1 MLAYKSISKNG
12 KLSNSEQF
20 NINQCLNSS
29 QIYLSTSSNDSL
41 NPYCLYYTVDSIYDC
56 IKLLQFSITLDYFNL
71 IINTNSHSFP
81 SLHFTFFDTI
91 GEDYTHS
98 NTPTESTS
106 YIINTP
112 QTDHFNIIVGNS
124 RESIIDSFNKIINL
138 VLQHSHHK
146 ELHLGFFLSHVN
158 PNKYLNRGFKLH
170 RLKELYLAFNST
182 FNKFNQS
189 PRLYIELTRSLLTF
203 TTNPQNIKYSYCNS
217 VYQTFT
223 VNRKNVLN
231 KIVNDNYLAP
241 KQDLINRLNQDLI
254 ECLNPLTNLTELVS
268 DLYLKTY
275 KGNYITFLS
284 NDSLLQTRK
293 GLIGADK
300 LTKHN
305 IQIKSNHHWCF
316 GSVSKELGDVCIY
329 VVFFTDGSAI
339 EVVEN
344 SKVVLKNGNIKSIR
358 ELSKGDHLLV
368 DKVKQNET
376 DFIPNGIVSSVAFDR
391 VDHSCVKISL
401 SSIYSSNITLGNG
414 INLSAVNIEQTPI
427 SSSQIEARL
436 SDKYTEATCLSQ
448 NSIVLDSK
456 VNLCELPLFNIPEQ
470 LKVFRAATLIS
481 GSSLILSEHSLCPKL
496 QDNLTFN
503 PLINVCVEHIQ
514 HFYYSLTHACK
525 AKTVTIIDTDDLKFL
540 QLYQSKTK
548 DNPLELSVSSNH
560 LSFYGSGKHKYLLP
574 VLLELWKSEVKSSIA
589 EYCVKHNLAIPRR
602 ITSIYENERFTYNA
616 IEQLNIILNF
626 HKLYSTQNSIF
637 TIYYSSN
644 ELPQLSNKIT
654 KLFKHETNLPYF
666 LFHKVD

>member
-29 QIYLSTSSNDSL
+29 QIYISSSNNSL
-41 NPYCLYYTVDSIYDC
+41 TPYCLYYNVDSLYDC

-71 IINTNSHSFP
+71 IINTNTHSFP
-81 SLHFTFFDTI
+81 FIHFNFFDTI

-106 YIINTP
+106 YLINTP
-112 QTDHFNIIVGNS
+112 QAGHFNLIVGNS
-124 RESIIDSFNKIINL
+124 RESIIDSFNKIIDL
-138 VLQHSHHK
+138 VIQYPHVK
-146 ELHLGFFLSHVN
+146 ELHLGLFLSQVN

-170 RLKELYLAFNST
+170 RLKELYLAFNSS
-182 FNKFNQS
+182 FNKFNLS
-189 PRLYIELTRSLLTF
+189 PRLYIELTKSLLTF
-203 TTNPQNIKYSYCNS
+203 TTNTQNIKYNYYNS

-231 KIVNDNYLAP
+231 KIVNDNYIAP
-241 KQDLINRLNQDLI
+241 KLDLINRLNQDLI
-254 ECLNPLTNLTELVS
+254 DRLNPSTNLNELVS

-275 KGNYITFLS
+275 KGNYITFIS
-284 NDSLLQTRK
+284 NESLLQTRK

-305 IQIKSNHHWCF
+305 FQIQSNHNWCF
-316 GSVSKELGDVCIY
+316 GTISKELGDVCIY
-329 VVFFTDGSAI
+329 VVFFTDNSAI

-344 SKVVLKNGNIKSIR
+344 SKVVLKNGEVKAIR
-358 ELSKGDHLLV
+358 ELAKGDRLLV
-368 DKVKQNET
+368 DKIKQNDN
-376 DFIPNGIVSSVAFDR
+376 DFITNGIVSEVAFER

-401 SSIYSSNITLGNG
+401 SSRYSPNITLGNG
-414 INLSAVNIEQTPI
+414 INLSAVNIEQTSI

-436 SDKYTEATCLSQ
+436 SDKYPEATCLSQ

-456 VNLCELPLFNIPEQ
+456 VNLCELPLFNITEQ
-470 LKVFRAATLIS
+470 LKIFKAATLIS
-481 GSSLILSEHSLCPKL
+481 GSGLILPEHNLCPKL

-514 HFYYSLTHACK
+514 RFYYSFTNACK
-525 AKTVTIIDTDDLKFL
+525 AKTITISDTTDLKFL
-540 QLYQSKTK
+540 QLYQSKK
-548 DNPLELSVSSNH
+548 IDNLLELSVLDNQ
-560 LSFYGSGKHKYLLP
+560 LSFSGLSKHKYILP
-574 VLLELWKSEVKSSIA
+574 ILLELWKSEVESSIA

-602 ITSIYENERFTYNA
+602 ITSIYENEKFKYNA

-644 ELPQLSNKIT
+644 ELSNLSNAVT
-654 KLFKHETNLPYF
+654 KLFKHETNLPYL